1 MNRSF
6 YNGIAGVK
14 THQFGIDTW
23 SDNIANQNMYGFKE
37 NLPEFQTQFSQALNS
52 AGINT
57 EANDIGLG
65 SSVQRTALDLSQGE
79 LVNSDRNFDTAIAG
93 HGWYAFLNNG
103 VRHYTKLGAF
113 YKDVN
118 GDLVNASGEY
128 LLGNVNSTIKP
139 ANLSPAQLL
148 SFGQKYAKDGVENVD
163 IFTLDTTED
172 TPLGDVN
179 SQTKINLPTLLYIP
193 PTPTKNLKFGANL
206 NIGVQSQTDPLTGQE
221 VAESSDHF
229 TASLFNPDGSKNI
242 LDMTFTKQFPEL
254 QEGSLWNA
262 EFKIVKDVGQQQ
274 TGVNYDPNQYLTY
287 PHDNTLYQIVD
298 NAVGSL
304 RFDGSGAL
312 TQANIPALSNEGI
325 PITLNLGTPIGTDAP
340 NSGYDGMTA
349 VKGLGRETKF
359 VNNDGK
365 PEGVLEGYVIREDG
379 NIVAN
384 FTNGDSASVAKI
396 AIFHFPNEGGLQK
409 INSNM
414 YVESSNSGKAFFYNN
429 GDENVNGDKIL
440 TSKLEASNVQL
451 NTALTELIIMQKAFD
466 ANAKSITTS
475 DQMIQKAINMK
486 R

>member
-23 SDNIANQNMYGFKE
+23 ANNIANVNSFGFKE
-37 NLPEFQTQFSQALNS
+37 NIPEFKTQFSQALS
-52 AGINT
+52 GT
-57 EANDIGLG
+57 DFSSDIGLG
-65 SSVQRTALDLSQGE
+65 SSIQSTTIDISQGE

-103 VRHYTKLGAF
+103 VRYYTKLGAF
-113 YKDVN
+113 YKDAN
-118 GDLVNASGEY
+118 GDLVNTNGEY
-128 LLGNVNSTIKP
+128 LLGSVNTTIKP
-139 ANLSPAQLL
+139 ANLSQAQLN
-148 SFGQKYAKDGVENVD
+148 SFGQQYANEGIENVN
-163 IFTLDTTED
+163 IFTLDPSED
-172 TPLGDVN
+172 TPLSNLN
-179 SQTKINLPTLLYIP
+179 SQTKINLPSLLYLP
-193 PTPTKNLKFGANL
+193 PTPTKHLKFGANL
-206 NIGVQSQTDPLTGQE
+206 NIEVKSEIDPQTGQE
-221 VAESSDHF
+221 VAKSSDHF

-254 QEGSLWNA
+254 QEGSIWNA
-262 EFKIVKDVGQQQ
+262 KFTIVKDIGQQQ
-274 TGVNYDPNQYLTY
+274 TGVNYNPNQYLTY

-298 NAVGSL
+298 SAVGSL
-304 RFDGSGAL
+304 KFNGSGAL
-312 TQANIPALSNEGI
+312 IHANIPALSNEGI

-359 VNNDGK
+359 VDNDGK
-365 PEGVLEGYVIREDG
+365 QEGILEDYVIREDG

-396 AIFHFPNEGGLQK
+396 AIFHFQNEGGLQK

-414 YVESSNSGKAFFYNN
+414 YIESSNSGKAFFYNN
-429 GDENVNGDKIL
+429 NGENTNIDKIL
-440 TSKLEASNVQL
+440 TNKLETSNVKL